1 VPSCIAAPSPLNS
14 AGPSS
19 QARKTDEGYRA
30 ALANGAAHHTVMT
43 VGISGQPARCLAN
56 RFTAWVADVSARDIP
71 AYPVAYEAG
80 KALNVAA
87 KAKG

>member
-1 VPSCIAAPSPLNS
+1 
-14 AGPSS
+14 
-19 QARKTDEGYRA
+19 
-30 ALANGAAHHTVMT
+30 MT